1 MDLATKIVRCSLE
14 PLDARALLFLYPLR
28 VQESGTV
35 LDLFV
40 STSSTSVRLRGRQ
53 ASASCR
59 NASMYR
65 RVAPVPRTRLVV
77 DSGSIERKFIPS
89 RVEFCKTL
97 PAIRNPT
104 FPFLFLV
111 LFLYIYLP
119 STIRW
124 GRERERE
131 SNLSF
136 LPLLIALSDFATNIS
151 PSYPSFVASF
161 HLTHFDTCT
170 GHFDAC
176 LLMICDKASEE
187 GRSSMERGPASL
199 DRMPVASRNVN
210 RRSIVNL
217 YCACSLDT
225 SRERER
231 KRERQREKVRN
242 SGFFLREDL
251 IPRPRGRASIILPVA
266 VGALL
271 CGNKYIEM
279 WQPTY
284 HLPL

>member
-14 PLDARALLFLYPLR
+14 PLDARVLLFLYPLR

-53 ASASCR
+53 GSASCR

-119 STIRW
+119 STID
-124 GRERERE
+124 GE
-131 SNLSF
+131 
-136 LPLLIALSDFATNIS
+136 
-151 PSYPSFVASF
+151 
-161 HLTHFDTCT
+161 
-170 GHFDAC
+170 
-176 LLMICDKASEE
+176 
-187 GRSSMERGPASL
+187 
-199 DRMPVASRNVN
+199 
-210 RRSIVNL
+210 
-217 YCACSLDT
+217 
-225 SRERER
+225 ERER
-231 KRERQREKVRN
+231 KQSFVSSFINRLI
-242 SGFFLREDL
+242 GFRDQYLSIASFF
-251 IPRPRGRASIILPVA
+251 RGFISFDSFR
-266 VGALL
+266 
-271 CGNKYIEM
+271 
-279 WQPTY
+279 
-284 HLPL
+284 HLHGTL

>member
-35 LDLFV
+35 RFDLFV

-53 ASASCR
+53 GSASCR

-124 GRERERE
+124 GRERERAIFR
-131 SNLSF
+131 SF
-136 LPLLIALSDFATNIS
+136 L
-151 PSYPSFVASF
+151 Y
-161 HLTHFDTCT
+161 
-170 GHFDAC
+170 
-176 LLMICDKASEE
+176 
-187 GRSSMERGPASL
+187 
-199 DRMPVASRNVN
+199 
-210 RRSIVNL
+210 
-217 YCACSLDT
+217 
-225 SRERER
+225 
-231 KRERQREKVRN
+231 
-242 SGFFLREDL
+242 
-251 IPRPRGRASIILPVA
+251 
-266 VGALL
+266 
-271 CGNKYIEM
+271 
-279 WQPTY
+279 
-284 HLPL
+284 

>member
-53 ASASCR
+53 GSASCR

-131 SNLSF
+131 QSF
-136 LPLLIALSDFATNIS
+136 V
-151 PSYPSFVASF
+151 PSFINRLIGFRDQYLSIASF
-161 HLTHFDTCT
+161 FRGFISFDSFRHLHGT
-170 GHFDAC
+170 
-176 LLMICDKASEE
+176 L
-187 GRSSMERGPASL
+187 
-199 DRMPVASRNVN
+199 
-210 RRSIVNL
+210 
-217 YCACSLDT
+217 
-225 SRERER
+225 
-231 KRERQREKVRN
+231 
-242 SGFFLREDL
+242 
-251 IPRPRGRASIILPVA
+251 
-266 VGALL
+266 
-271 CGNKYIEM
+271 
-279 WQPTY
+279 
-284 HLPL
+284 

>member
-53 ASASCR
+53 GSASCR

-124 GRERERE
+124 GRERKRE

-151 PSYPSFVASF
+151 PSHPSFVASF

-225 SRERER
+225 SIERER
-231 KRERQREKVRN
+231 KRDKKRK
-242 SGFFLREDL
+242 
-251 IPRPRGRASIILPVA
+251 
-266 VGALL
+266 
-271 CGNKYIEM
+271 
-279 WQPTY
+279 
-284 HLPL
+284 